1 MKNYILRVLFLL
13 AILANSLSASILPPK
28 KNVYHVAPPSWFIGF
43 QNPQLE
49 IILHAENINLY
60 NIVLNPYDG
69 VTLDTILQSANRH
82 VCYLKVNIS
91 PKTLP
96 GQLEFTITPKEKRS
110 KAQSPFTL
118 KYELKNKR
126 SKELQAPGLTP
137 NDVTYLIFP
146 DRFSNGESDNDNA
159 DMQYR
164 VKVDRG
170 GLKSRHGGDLAGVKS
185 KLDYLKEL
193 GISALWLNPVQTN
206 DQPEESFHGYAI
218 TDNYEI
224 DPRFGSNKEYVDLV
238 SEMRKRNMKMIMD
251 IIPNHVGDK
260 HWMNQYYDTGWFNYK
275 DTYVQTNF
283 RAPTAAD
290 PYGAPSEKNLNT
302 DGWFVATM
310 PDYNQQNPHI
320 ASYLDQLYLW
330 WIEYANLSGYR
341 IDTYPYPDQAY
352 MNHLMELLLG
362 EYPQLTIY
370 GEAWVQHTTTQATF
384 VKNNI
389 KGFEANR
396 LPGVT
401 DFSMCW
407 AFQEACSKPFGWTDG
422 LNRVYITQSEDFLYQ
437 DPSKNCTFLDN
448 HDISR
453 FYSMANE
460 DIDAWKRGV
469 TLLLTTRGLP
479 CIYYGTEILMTGK
492 TDKSD
497 AYVRFDF
504 PGGWNGDPVNK
515 FTPKGRT
522 SKEND
527 AWKWMQSLNKARTSM
542 PALGIGKTMQY
553 SGINGIYVYFR
564 YTDNQKVMVVLSQS
578 DVAQDISMARFAE
591 ITKGYGK
598 MKNIQTGEITNVG
611 SSLKVAAK
619 GSYVFE
625 MIK

>member
-1 MKNYILRVLFLL
+1 MKKQIKHLILLF
-13 AILANSLSASILPPK
+13 ILGFNTLQASLLPPK
-28 KNVYHVAPPSWFIGF
+28 KNTYHVAPPFWYIGF
-43 QNPQLE
+43 QNTQLE
-49 IILHAENINLY
+49 IILHAENISLY
-60 NIVLNPYDG
+60 NIVLNPYSG
-69 VTLDTILQSANRH
+69 VVLDTVTNTANRH
-82 VCYLKVNIS
+82 VCYIKLNIA
-91 PKTLP
+91 PNTP
-96 GQLEFTITPKEKRS
+96 FGNLEFNVTPKEKRS
-110 KAQSPFTL
+110 KAQSAFVL
-118 KYELKNKR
+118 KYELKQR
-126 SKELQAPGLTP
+126 RGKELLAPGLTP

-146 DRFSNGESDNDNA
+146 DRFCNGETDNDNA
-159 DMQYR
+159 EMQYR
-164 VKVDRG
+164 VRVDRG
-170 GLKSRHGGDLAGVKS
+170 GLKSRHGGDLAGVRS
-185 KLDYLKEL
+185 KLDYLKDL
-193 GISALWLNPVQTN
+193 GITALWLNPVQSN
-206 DQPEESFHGYAI
+206 NQPEESFHGYAI
-218 TDNYEI
+218 TDHYEI

-275 DTYVQTNF
+275 DTFVQTNF
-283 RAPTAAD
+283 RSPTAAD
-290 PYGAPSEKNLNT
+290 PYVAPSEKNLNT
-302 DGWFVATM
+302 NGCFVGTM
-310 PDYNQQNPHI
+310 PDYNQKNAHV
-320 ASYLDQLYLW
+320 ANYLDQLYLW

-341 IDTYPYPDQAY
+341 IDSYPYPDQTY
-352 MNHLMELLLG
+352 MNHLLELLLR

-370 GEAWVQHTTTQATF
+370 GETWVQHTTTQATF

-389 KGFEANR
+389 KGFENNR

-407 AFQEACSKPFGWTDG
+407 AFQEACSKPFGWTEG

-453 FYSMANE
+453 FYSIANE
-460 DIDAWKRGV
+460 DIDAWKRGI

-479 CIYYGTEILMTGK
+479 CVYYGTEILMTGK

-497 AYVRFDF
+497 AYVRSDF

-515 FTPKGRT
+515 FTMKGRT

-527 AWKWMQSLNKARTSM
+527 AWKWMQALNKARTSM

-553 SGINGIYVYFR
+553 SGVNGIYVYFR
-564 YTDNQKVMVVLSQS
+564 YTDNQKVMVILNQSGEQQNILLS
-578 DVAQDISMARFAE
+578 RFAE
-591 ITKGYGK
+591 MTEGYGT
-598 MKNIQTGEITNVG
+598 MKNIHTGEVTAVG
-611 SSLKVAAK
+611 ASLGVAAN

>member
-1 MKNYILRVLFLL
+1 MKNRVIYILLTLL
-13 AILANSLSASILPPK
+13 SITNSLLGSILPPK
-28 KNVYHVAPPSWFIGF
+28 KNIYHFAPPSWCIGYS
-43 QNPQLE
+43 NTHLE
-49 IILHAENINLY
+49 IILHAENISLY
-60 NIVLNPYDG
+60 NIVLNPYLG
-69 VTLDTILQSANRH
+69 VTLDTIIQSANRH
-82 VCYLKVNIS
+82 VCYLQLDIKQN
-91 PKTLP
+91 TLA
-96 GQLEFTITPKEKRS
+96 GILEFGITPKEKRS
-110 KAQSPFTL
+110 KAQSAFTL
-118 KYELKNKR
+118 KYELKNRRAKA
-126 SKELQAPGLTP
+126 LQAPGLTP

-146 DRFSNGESDNDNA
+146 DRFCNGENDNDNA
-159 DMQYR
+159 DVQFR
-164 VKVDRG
+164 VKTDRG
-170 GLKSRHGGDLAGVKS
+170 GLKSRHGGDIAGVKS

-206 DQPEESFHGYAI
+206 DQPDESFHGYAI

-224 DPRFGSNKEYVDLV
+224 DPRFGSNKEYFDLTL
-238 SEMRKRNMKMIMD
+238 EMRKRNLKMIMD

-283 RAPTAAD
+283 RAPTFAD
-290 PYGAPSEKNLNT
+290 PYAAPSEKALNT
-302 DGWFVATM
+302 NGWFVATM
-310 PDYNQQNPHI
+310 PDYNQRNIHI
-320 ASYLDQLYLW
+320 ANYLDQLYLW
-330 WIEYANLSGYR
+330 WIEAANLSGYR

-352 MNHLMELLLG
+352 MNHLMELLLE
-362 EYPQLTIY
+362 EYPALTIY

-407 AFQEACSKPFGWTDG
+407 AFQEACSKPFGWTEG

-437 DPSKNCTFLDN
+437 DPAKNCTFLDN

-453 FYSMANE
+453 FYSVANE
-460 DIDAWKRGV
+460 DFDAWKRGIA
-469 TLLLTTRGLP
+469 LLLTTRGLP

-492 TDKSD
+492 TEKSD

-522 SKEND
+522 AKENE
-527 AWKWMQSLNKARTSM
+527 AWKWMQTLNKARLSM
-542 PALGIGKTMQY
+542 PALGNGKTMQFT
-553 SGINGIYVYFR
+553 GINGIYTYFR
-564 YTDNQKVMVVLSQS
+564 YNANQNVMVVLSQS
-578 DVAQDISMARFAE
+578 DAAQDIDLARFLE
-591 ITKGYGK
+591 MTRGYTK
-598 MKNIQTGEITNVG
+598 MRNIHTGETTAIG
-611 SSLKVAAK
+611 KKLKVAAK

-625 MIK
+625 LLR

>member
-1 MKNYILRVLFLL
+1 
-13 AILANSLSASILPPK
+13 
-28 KNVYHVAPPSWFIGF
+28 
-43 QNPQLE
+43 
-49 IILHAENINLY
+49 
-60 NIVLNPYDG
+60 
-69 VTLDTILQSANRH
+69 
-82 VCYLKVNIS
+82 
-91 PKTLP
+91 
-96 GQLEFTITPKEKRS
+96 
-110 KAQSPFTL
+110 
-118 KYELKNKR
+118 
-126 SKELQAPGLTP
+126 
-137 NDVTYLIFP
+137 
-146 DRFSNGESDNDNA
+146 
-159 DMQYR
+159 
-164 VKVDRG
+164 
-170 GLKSRHGGDLAGVKS
+170 
-185 KLDYLKEL
+185 
-193 GISALWLNPVQTN
+193 
-206 DQPEESFHGYAI
+206 
-218 TDNYEI
+218 
-224 DPRFGSNKEYVDLV
+224 
-238 SEMRKRNMKMIMD
+238 
-251 IIPNHVGDK
+251 
-260 HWMNQYYDTGWFNYK
+260 
-275 DTYVQTNF
+275 
-283 RAPTAAD
+283 
-290 PYGAPSEKNLNT
+290 
-302 DGWFVATM
+302 M
-310 PDYNQQNPHI
+310 PDYNQKNPHI

-352 MNHLMELLLG
+352 MNHLLELLLG

-407 AFQEACSKPFGWTDG
+407 AFQEACSKPFGWTEG

-504 PGGWNGDPVNK
+504 PGGWSGDPVNK

-522 SKEND
+522 SKENE
-527 AWKWMQSLNKARTSM
+527 AWKWMQALNKARTSM
-542 PALGIGKTMQY
+542 PALGNGKTTQY
-553 SGINGIYVYFR
+553 TGINGIYAYFR
-564 YTDNQKVMVVLSQS
+564 YTDNQKVMVVLSQN
-578 DVAQDISMARFAE
+578 DQPQDIALSRFAE
-591 ITKGYGK
+591 MTQGYNK
-598 MKNIQTGEITNVG
+598 MRNIHTGEITPIG
-611 SSLKVAAK
+611 TSLKVAAK

-625 MIK
+625 LIK